1 MEMTTNKE
9 RLEILDMIQRGT
21 ISAEQGLKLIEALD
35 ETEDNLAK
43 EYLDAK
49 AILENTDDRVEHN
62 RATSLQDVEDFSEW
76 RKWWII
82 PFWIGVGITVLG
94 GSLIYWAWSAKGFG
108 VGFVLAWIP
117 FLIGI
122 GVLVLGWNSQT
133 GPWLHLRI
141 QQSPGEKPEQIAISL
156 PLPIRFVAWALRTFG
171 EFIPRLNTSGIDEII
186 LALAD
191 KSITEAPL
199 IVDVNDDEDGERV
212 KIYIG

>member
-1 MEMTTNKE
+1 MTTNKE

-21 ISAEQGLKLIEALD
+21 ISAEEGLKLIEALD
-35 ETEDNLAK
+35 ETEKNLSE
-43 EYLDAK
+43 EYLSAK
-49 AILENTDDRVEHN
+49 AVLENTNGRVESDRVNPLEG
-62 RATSLQDVEDFSEW
+62 LEDFSKW

-94 GSLIYWAWSAKGFG
+94 GSLMYWAWSARGFG
-108 VGFVLAWIP
+108 AGFILSWIP
-117 FLIGI
+117 FLLGI
-122 GVLVLGWNSQT
+122 SVLVLGWNSQT
-133 GPWLHLRI
+133 GPWLHVRI

-156 PLPIRFVAWALRTFG
+156 PLPIRFVAWILRTFG

-191 KSITEAPL
+191 KTITEAPL